1 MSASFGEESLQEE
14 REEEQQLSQ
23 QSPHPAGNRARSPIS
38 ASVRVSFAGQRC
50 TFAFLFS
57 GIVLNRVGYYTIP
70 SMDELADMVDE
81 NGECIVENF
90 TIGRRGTA
98 CTRVMSSFSR

>member
-1 MSASFGEESLQEE
+1 ML
-14 REEEQQLSQ
+14 
-23 QSPHPAGNRARSPIS
+23 IS
-38 ASVRVSFAGQRC
+38 ASSAFPSLDGKRRV
-50 TFAFLFS
+50 FAFLFS

-90 TIGRRGTA
+90 TIGRKGTA
-98 CTRVMSSFSR
+98 CARVMSYFSRTLTGLS